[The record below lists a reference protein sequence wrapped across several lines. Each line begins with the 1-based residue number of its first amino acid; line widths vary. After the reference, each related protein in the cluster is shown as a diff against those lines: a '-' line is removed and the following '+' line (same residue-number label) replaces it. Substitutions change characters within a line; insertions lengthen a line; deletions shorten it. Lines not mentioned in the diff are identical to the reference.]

1 MNWRK
6 IGIIL
11 IGTLACTACNR
22 FGPEIH
28 KAEIEDAI
36 RFNKA
41 IDSYAEWYY
50 VDACILG
57 NLLMRVEQQTHC
69 ETYWQKMEYVKL
81 FKIEEYFPEEDE
93 NRYMLVLEGLMAK
106 YRDAEV
112 ILGPIR
118 RNYRSRGCL
127 YYIVEDCLSGME
139 YYIEYRC
146 PVLGKNGELN
156 IVSKKEKIEKI
167 GRLRQRR

>member
-11 IGTLACTACNR
+11 IGALACTACNR
-22 FGPEIH
+22 FSPEIH

-36 RFNKA
+36 RFKKA
-41 IDSYAEWYY
+41 IDSYTEHYY

-57 NLLMRVEQQTHC
+57 NLLMRIEQQTHC
-69 ETYWQKMEYVKL
+69 KTYWQKMEYVKL
-81 FKIEEYFPEEDE
+81 FKIEEYFPQKDE
-93 NRYMLVLEGLMAK
+93 NRYLSVLKVLMSR

-112 ILGPIR
+112 ILGPVR
-118 RNYRSRGCL
+118 RNYWYGGCV

-146 PVLGKNGELN
+146 PVLGKKGELN

-167 GRLRQRR
+167 GRLRRR